1 MSNVWKTLSAIDCS
15 KNVEKKGN
23 LSYLSW
29 AWAWQTLMEHYP
41 DSSYTYCP
49 PTFLA
54 NETCEV
60 NVSVTVEGKTHSMWL
75 PVMDN
80 RNKSIANPST
90 RDISDARMRCLVK
103 CISMHGLGIYLYA
116 GEDLPSAVQDA
127 PIDSNQ
133 SAQLKALL
141 EITESDVE
149 KFCKVFK
156 CSTVDQMKAVQ
167 FDQALSALKR
177 KADANTKS

>member
-1 MSNVWKTLSAIDCS
+1 MSVWKTLSAIDCS

-41 DSSYTYCP
+41 DSTYTFSDPMTLCGD
-49 PTFLA
+49 TV
-54 NETCEV
+54 EV
-60 NVSVTVEGKTHSMWL
+60 SVSVTVKGATHTMWL

-80 RNKSIANPST
+80 RNKAIVLPTA

-103 CISMHGLGIYLYA
+103 AIAMHGLGIYIYA
-116 GEDLPSAVQDA
+116 GEDLPSSVQDA
-127 PIDSNQ
+127 VVTSEQ
-133 SAQLKALL
+133 AAQLKSLL

-156 CSTVDQMKAVQ
+156 CSTVDQMRAVQ
-167 FDQALSALKR
+167 FNQALSALKR
-177 KADANTKS
+177 KADANTAS

>member
-41 DSSYTYCP
+41 DSTYAFCP
-49 PTFLA
+49 PIFLD

-60 NVSVTVEGKTHSMWL
+60 HVSVTVEGKTHSMFL

-103 CISMHGLGIYLYA
+103 AIAMHGLGIYIYA

-149 KFCKVFK
+149 KFCQVFQ
-156 CSTVDQMKAVQ
+156 CSTVDQLRAVNFDRAIAMLNKKAQ
-167 FDQALSALKR
+167 
-177 KADANTKS
+177 DANS